1 MAVPGTKR
9 MFNTTK
15 KGNPDDFYPKIII
28 YKAKRAGFLSFCS
41 LIFAAMVLILFVG
54 LQEEMM
60 WTSLVLPLL
69 GLGLLI
75 IIYPVFEEWLYRP
88 WQERAQQVEWHSNE

>member
-1 MAVPGTKR
+1 
-9 MFNTTK
+9 
-15 KGNPDDFYPKIII
+15 
-28 YKAKRAGFLSFCS
+28 
-41 LIFAAMVLILFVG
+41 MVLILFVG